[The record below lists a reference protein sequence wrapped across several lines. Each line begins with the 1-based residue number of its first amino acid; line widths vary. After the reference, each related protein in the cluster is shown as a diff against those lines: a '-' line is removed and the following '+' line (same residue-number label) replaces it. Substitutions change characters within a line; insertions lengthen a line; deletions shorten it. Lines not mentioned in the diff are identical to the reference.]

1 MRDENYCN
9 LSCIFSRIRHK
20 HLRGNMKKRLGWT
33 SSNMADNT
41 DKPKGQT
48 VKHVPWCK
56 SLKSLPVFTRKEKDE
71 HRNNS
76 PFEKPLWGGSIKYVI
91 AAKKK
96 KADKVL
102 KPILKTLKRGLK
114 KDHHLGYY
122 TQVQL
127 VLGFCGLE
135 WVDFVVNFVVL

>member
-1 MRDENYCN
+1 MMDENYCN

-20 HLRGNMKKRLGWT
+20 YLRENMKKRLGWT

-48 VKHVPWCK
+48 VKHIPWCK
-56 SLKSLPVFTRKEKDE
+56 SLKSLPVFTRKERDE

-76 PFEKPLWGGSIKYVI
+76 G
-91 AAKKK
+91 KKK
-96 KADKVL
+96 KADEVL
-102 KPILKTLKRGLK
+102 KPILKTLKHGLK

-122 TQVQL
+122 TQVA
-127 VLGFCGLE
+127 
-135 WVDFVVNFVVL
+135 